1 MLTKCKW
8 LVSIISVSL
17 AAVAVAAAGPGYRVI
32 KTYKVGGDGGWDYL
46 TADSDARRVYISRGT
61 HVIVIDA
68 DSGKNVGDI
77 ADTPGVHGIA
87 LAPELGRGFVSNG
100 REGTVSIFDIKT
112 LATGY
117 RSSKVVG
124 SDVINEKHETIGKID
139 DLLISRDQH
148 LYAVLSVG
156 GFLGMGSK
164 LVAVQYAQL
173 VPSADNRAFVLA
185 GATKDSLK
193 SLPEYKY
200 AD

>member
-1 MLTKCKW
+1 MKKL
-8 LVSIISVSL
+8 IGAAAL
-17 AAVAVAAAGPGYRVI
+17 AAFAAVSAPTFVI
-32 KTYKVGGDGGWDYL
+32 
-46 TADSDARRVYISRGT
+46 AQGT
-61 HVIVIDA
+61 PQTI
-68 DSGKNVGDI
+68 
-77 ADTPGVHGIA
+77 T
-87 LAPELGRGFVSNG
+87 
-100 REGTVSIFDIKT
+100 TVDIKT

-193 SLPEYKY
+193 SLPEYNY
-200 AD
+200 AE